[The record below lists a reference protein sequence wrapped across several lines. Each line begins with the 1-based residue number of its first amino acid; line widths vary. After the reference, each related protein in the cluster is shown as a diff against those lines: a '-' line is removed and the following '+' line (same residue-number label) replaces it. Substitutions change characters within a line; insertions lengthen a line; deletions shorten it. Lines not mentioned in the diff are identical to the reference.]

1 MQQPDARSI
10 SIAIQRHDQPG
21 AFWKGSDQVTTDSG
35 PRSRR
40 MGFAAEPKWMRWST
54 NNRYEAR
61 PLWGRTAGASHSLQ
75 NSRKFS
81 FYKSMGEFKLA
92 APRTDEVEGS
102 SWARQAAIQC
112 SPCRVV
118 RAKSAPPAT
127 NVAHPPKTKEA
138 RANHCSPEPL
148 QLVLRIGS
156 ATSHQKEA
164 AKVRPNT
171 TATAI
176 PVDLSNAI

>member
-1 MQQPDARSI
+1 MRPSRNECGGRRT
-10 SIAIQRHDQPG
+10 IATKPAMTTIRN
-21 AFWKGSDQVTTDSG
+21 FW
-35 PRSRR
+35 
-40 MGFAAEPKWMRWST
+40 
-54 NNRYEAR
+54 
-61 PLWGRTAGASHSLQ
+61 TAGASHSLQ
-75 NSRKFS
+75 NARKIS

-148 QLVLRIGS
+148 QLGLRIGS
-156 ATSHQKEA
+156 ATSHQKET
-164 AKVRPNT
+164 AKARPNT

-176 PVDLSNAI
+176 PVDLSNAIPASLYYQSGPVAD